1 MGNTLIV
8 ILASCAAAYLA
19 GPRCRRGLP
28 SVADLAVGLVAGC
41 AGAAA
46 APYLGSGINAELALP
61 LLLACGLAL
70 GLQSRL
76 QMA

>member
-1 MGNTLIV
+1 MLNTMIV
-8 ILASCAAAYLA
+8 LLASCGAAYLG
-19 GPRCRRGLP
+19 GPRRGRALP
-28 SVADLAVGLVAGC
+28 NLADLAIGLVSGFV
-41 AGAAA
+41 GASAA
-46 APYLGSGINAELALP
+46 YQLGSGVNAELALP